1 VEFTQLLDP
10 LSAAIVIGG
19 TLAAT
24 LLRCGW
30 RDARAALAMLAQVP
44 RRPFDSGRVRAE
56 LAAQVREIGED
67 GILRAEPHR
76 FGDGEFDDLSEALIR
91 HRSIKGLFE
100 EHERHRTR
108 RQALAQTATR
118 VLGEAAELAPVLGL
132 AGTLFALGGYAPG
145 VDGDYARSI
154 GTAVVTTL
162 YGLVLAN
169 FVFAPL
175 VGAVV
180 GRGVA
185 VPEGEEQPA
194 RRATAATRAAAARAA
209 ARSRAIGVDGGR
221 HEETPPP
228 PEAAGSLPS
237 IVRPLTRRSTGSTAG
252 SHGPPSSGP
261 GLPGPLVITGRS
273 PPVPPGGGRG

>member
-1 VEFTQLLDP
+1 MTVSTYSDVYQQASCQLPFAWTVAGWIPARGGNPLPQTANVGRGLNAAALPVVLQGKETRVDFTQLLDP

-19 TLAAT
+19 TLLAT

-30 RDARAALAMLAQVP
+30 RDARAALAMLAQIP
-44 RRPFDSGRVRAE
+44 YRPFDSDRVRAE

-76 FGDGEFDDLSEALIR
+76 FGDGEFDDLSEALVR
-91 HRSIKGLFE
+91 HRSIKALFE
-100 EHERHRTR
+100 EHERHRQR
-108 RQALAQTATR
+108 RQAIAQTAVR

-169 FVFAPL
+169 FVFGPL
-175 VGAVV
+175 AGAVE
-180 GRGVA
+180 RHA
-185 VPEGEEQPA
+185 RTEESE
-194 RRATAATRAAAARAA
+194 RERLLDWLAAAIERTVPRHAGTGEDRVAA
-209 ARSRAIGVDGGR
+209 
-221 HEETPPP
+221 
-228 PEAAGSLPS
+228 
-237 IVRPLTRRSTGSTAG
+237 
-252 SHGPPSSGP
+252 
-261 GLPGPLVITGRS
+261 
-273 PPVPPGGGRG
+273 